1 MSDEAPLS
9 PDGRPLSGRVAIV
22 TGAARGIGL
31 AIAQRLLAD
40 GARVALFDIDEAA
53 VSAAA
58 TDLGSVDA
66 VLPIRVDVTDE
77 AEITAGVEQTV
88 ARWGRLDI
96 LVNNAGIAGP
106 AKPTWEYT
114 EAEWRRVIDIDLIS
128 VFLMCRTVVPRF
140 LEAGGGKIV
149 NIASIS
155 GKEGNPNMSAY
166 SSAKAAVIGFTK
178 SLGKELATRNVVVN
192 AVTPAVIET
201 EILTQLTPAAVEYMV
216 SRIPMSRTGRP
227 EEVAGT
233 GGLALVRR
241 MFVLDRRGLRHQRGR
256 ATY

>member
-1 MSDEAPLS
+1 MTTQPGGL
-9 PDGRPLSGRVAIV
+9 DGRIAIV

-31 AIAQRLLAD
+31 AIAHRLLAD
-40 GARVALFDIDEAA
+40 GARVALFDIDEPA

-58 TDLGSVDA
+58 AALGPADGVIA
-66 VLPIRVDVTDE
+66 FRVDVTQE
-77 AEITAGVEQTV
+77 SEIVAAVDAV
-88 ARWGRLDI
+88 AARWGRIDI

-114 EAEWRRVIDIDLIS
+114 EPEWRRVIDVDLIS
-128 VFLMCRTVVPRF
+128 VFLMCRVVVPRF

-178 SLGKELATRNVVVN
+178 SLGKELATRNIAVN
-192 AVTPAVIET
+192 AITPAVIET
-201 EILTQLTPAAVEYMV
+201 EILTQLTPTAVEYMV
-216 SRIPMSRTGRP
+216 SRIPMARTGRP
-227 EEVAGT
+227 DEVA
-233 GGLALVRR
+233 ALVAWLSSDECS
-241 MFVLDRRGLRHQRGR
+241 FSTGAVFDISGGR